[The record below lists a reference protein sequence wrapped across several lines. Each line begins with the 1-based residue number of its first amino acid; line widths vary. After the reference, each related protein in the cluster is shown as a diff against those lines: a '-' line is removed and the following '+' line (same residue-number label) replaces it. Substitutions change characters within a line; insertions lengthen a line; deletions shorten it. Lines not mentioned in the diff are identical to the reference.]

1 MHYRAGKD
9 WFKQTLLPSGVGR
22 YTVGNSGKIVKTR
35 KGMSKMKKELFKLA
49 LHGLKGKKRSSL
61 LTVII
66 LTISFAAVLVTLCYA
81 LHNGQH
87 YKNECG
93 IQAEHLRRMVRR
105 NTVRN

>member
-49 LHGLKGKKRSSL
+49 LHGLKGKSAAACLRL
-61 LTVII
+61 L
-66 LTISFAAVLVTLCYA
+66 F
-81 LHNGQH
+81 
-87 YKNECG
+87 
-93 IQAEHLRRMVRR
+93 
-105 NTVRN
+105 

>member
-22 YTVGNSGKIVKTR
+22 YTVGNSSKIEKTER
-35 KGMSKMKKELFKLA
+35 NEQNEKRAFQTCAARAKGEKAQQPAYGYHSDNFICRCA
-49 LHGLKGKKRSSL
+49 
-61 LTVII
+61 
-66 LTISFAAVLVTLCYA
+66 CYA